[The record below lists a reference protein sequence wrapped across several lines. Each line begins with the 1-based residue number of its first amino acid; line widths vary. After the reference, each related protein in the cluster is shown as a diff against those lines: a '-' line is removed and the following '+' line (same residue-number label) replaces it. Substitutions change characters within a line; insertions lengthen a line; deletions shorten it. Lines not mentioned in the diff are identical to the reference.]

1 MSDPIKLKITRA
13 GLTAFFD
20 ARANGINL
28 EVDKMKYSSD
38 NFISVPMDERT
49 DLNNIV
55 SESNIVASGT
65 SIATNTIR
73 FVTVI
78 NSNSELHVGSM
89 GVYTKEGVLFAIAS
103 VPNGSLFKVYNGI
116 SFTATFG
123 LTLNAQILEQ
133 INVILDPN
141 TALAYSMVADHEN
154 HINPHPQYAKNSEVI
169 DAINQINNELDGLN
183 NGQGDLGGQMI
194 GIGQS
199 YKNVLPERKNNGT
212 VYVNNTPKPIMI
224 FMQFHYNDGLSD
236 GWVTVDGLQI
246 ARMYGHQSNGSLNVY
261 TPIMFIL
268 PPTKGYSVNGGRLMY
283 WVELS

>member
-1 MSDPIKLKITRA
+1 MSEPIKLHITKA

-20 ARANGINL
+20 ARANGIKL
-28 EVDKMKYSSD
+28 EIDKMKYSSD
-38 NFISVPMDERT
+38 NFVSVPHDPRT
-49 DLNNIV
+49 ELNNIV
-55 SESNIVASGT
+55 SESNIVASGVRVE
-65 SIATNTIR
+65 TNTIR

-78 NSNSELHVGSM
+78 NSTSELHIGSM

-123 LTLNAQILEQ
+123 ISLNSQILED
-133 INVILDPN
+133 IKVILDPN
-141 TALAYSMVADHEN
+141 SALAFSMVQDHEN
-154 HINPHPQYAKNSEVI
+154 HIHPHPQYAKNSEVI

-183 NGQGDLGGQMI
+183 NNQGDLGGQMI

-199 YKNVLPERKNNGT
+199 YKNVLPERKNDGT
-212 VYVNNTPKPIMI
+212 IYINNTPKPIMI

-268 PPTKGYSVNGGRLMY
+268 PPNKGYSVKGGRLMY

>member
-1 MSDPIKLKITRA
+1 MSEPIKLHITKA

-20 ARANGINL
+20 ARANGIKL
-28 EVDKMKYSSD
+28 EIDKMKYSSD
-38 NFISVPMDERT
+38 NFVSVPHDPRT
-49 DLNNIV
+49 ELNNIV
-55 SESNIVASGT
+55 SESNIVASGVRVE
-65 SIATNTIR
+65 TNTIR

-78 NSNSELHVGSM
+78 NSTSELHIGSM

-123 LTLNAQILEQ
+123 ISLNSQILED
-133 INVILDPN
+133 IKVILDPN
-141 TALAYSMVADHEN
+141 SALAFSMV
-154 HINPHPQYAKNSEVI
+154 Q
-169 DAINQINNELDGLN
+169 DGLN
-183 NGQGDLGGQMI
+183 NNQGDLGGQMI

-199 YKNVLPERKNNGT
+199 YKNVLPERKNDGT
-212 VYVNNTPKPIMI
+212 IYINNTPKPIMI

-268 PPTKGYSVNGGRLMY
+268 PPNKGYSVKGGRAVLGIIRKDIKRAGP
-283 WVELS
+283 